1 MGSKKSHQPLLAGTA
16 RAFNSRRDPFA
27 LLRSESSAWL
37 NAAPFAAFALVIVAE
52 YLTPNIR
59 ITPSLLT
66 IALASFTLFLRPRAI
81 LFWSLALFIPV
92 LVSLLL
98 LPTNGVMEDPAVVVL
113 RCLAFI
119 VVAAM
124 AFGLAATKDNSRKQ
138 VADLV
143 ALLDALRTPVI
154 VSDVDGSILYSN
166 RPCHDALERDLE
178 MMPGPNF
185 LKLFR
190 SQSGD
195 LAFQEE
201 YLERFDG
208 RNNEAILPLVI
219 DSHEEKKLF
228 AATSSPL
235 SIDGRA
241 FLVWQM
247 TLEVEASPETRRS
260 SRR

>member
-1 MGSKKSHQPLLAGTA
+1 MGSKKTHRPLFAATTK
-16 RAFNSRRDPFA
+16 AFKSRSDPFA
-27 LLRSESSAWL
+27 LIRSEDSAWL
-37 NAAPFAAFALVIVAE
+37 NVAPLAALAVVIVAE

-59 ITPSLLT
+59 ITPSLVT
-66 IALASFTLFLRPRAI
+66 IALAACALYLKPRAI
-81 LFWSLALFIPV
+81 LLWSLVLFIPV
-92 LVSLLL
+92 LLSLIFVT
-98 LPTNGVMEDPAVVVL
+98 TNGIMEDPIVVVL
-113 RCLAFI
+113 RCLAFL

-124 AFGLAATKDNSRKQ
+124 AYGLAATKENSRKQ

-154 VSDVDGSILYSN
+154 VSDIDGSILYSN

-178 MMPGPNF
+178 MMPDPNF

-195 LAFQEE
+195 LAFHEE

-208 RNNEAILPLVI
+208 RNNETNLPLVI
-219 DSHEEKKLF
+219 DSHEGKKLF
-228 AATSSPL
+228 ASTSSRL

-247 TLEVEASPETRRS
+247 IHETA
-260 SRR
+260 